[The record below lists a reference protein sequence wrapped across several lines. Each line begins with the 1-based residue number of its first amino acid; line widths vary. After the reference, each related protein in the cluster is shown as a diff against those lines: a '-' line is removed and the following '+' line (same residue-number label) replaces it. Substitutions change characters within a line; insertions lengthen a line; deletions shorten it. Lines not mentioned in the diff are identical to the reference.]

1 MALLFLLAGSVGV
14 AQIGKLPGALPA
26 IRANLDFGLV
36 AAGWLIS
43 TIVLIGA
50 VGSIGAGMIG
60 DQFGHR
66 QMLLA
71 VAALVSIGSLVG
83 AAADGFS
90 MLIVARFV

>member
-1 MALLFLLAGSVGV
+1 MALLFLLAGSVDA

-26 IRANLDFGLV
+26 TRANLDFGLV

-50 VGSIGAGMIG
+50 VVSIGAGMIG

-66 QMLLA
+66 RMLLA
-71 VAALVSIGSLVG
+71 VAALVSICSLVG

-90 MLIVARFV
+90 MLIVTRFV